1 MRKKSVPQKPVAINP
16 LVAWRGRFG
25 WTRTRAAAEL
35 GLHQTTYRA
44 YETGSYWD
52 GRESRSPRYV
62 LLAAAALAHG
72 IPPIE

>member
-1 MRKKSVPQKPVAINP
+1 MKKPVPQTPTSINP
-16 LVAWRGRFG
+16 LEAWRGRFG

-52 GRESRSPRYV
+52 GIESRIPRYV